1 MQLVPAMNAC
11 VQLMFN
17 AQVAQ
22 GKPASSSKAVSI
34 MLAQVVAEQ
43 QALTQIELMC
53 KTIADS

>member
-1 MQLVPAMNAC
+1 
-11 VQLMFN
+11 MFV

-22 GKPASSSKAVSI
+22 GKPASSSKAVSS